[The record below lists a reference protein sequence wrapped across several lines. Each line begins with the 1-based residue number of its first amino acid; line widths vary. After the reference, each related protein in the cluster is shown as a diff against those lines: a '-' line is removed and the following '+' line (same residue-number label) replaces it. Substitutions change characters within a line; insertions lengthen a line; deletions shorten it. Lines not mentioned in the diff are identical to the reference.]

1 MTPGKFPPGEVA
13 SFLSA
18 APTAVPELQEGLR
31 DEYVIATQVWVC
43 RQGLSACQ
51 KPHVPGMRL
60 PGSPLPPPIYCL
72 LKHPGL
78 GPGTVLRASGLEKR
92 YVKKRH
98 CLQS

>member
-43 RQGLSACQ
+43 
-51 KPHVPGMRL
+51 
-60 PGSPLPPPIYCL
+60 
-72 LKHPGL
+72 
-78 GPGTVLRASGLEKR
+78 
-92 YVKKRH
+92 
-98 CLQS
+98 